1 MLTGIDPLLS
11 GELLLALDQMG
22 HGDSLVIADANFPA
36 RRLGTG
42 HVVSLAGASAPAVAR
57 AIFTV
62 FPVDPVEPISLMQS
76 TADRL
81 PVQDELVAT
90 VPSHLVENA
99 RQVGRHEFYE
109 LAREAAVIVQS
120 GDSRPY
126 ANLIVHKAGINR

>member
-36 RRLGTG
+36 HRLALGR
-42 HVVSLAGASAPAVAR
+42 VVSLTGTSAPAVAR

-62 FPVDPVEPISLMQS
+62 FPIDPVEPVSLMDS
-76 TADRL
+76 TGERL

-90 VPSHLVENA
+90 LPPHFAAAVGH
-99 RQVGRHEFYE
+99 VGRHEFYE
-109 LAREAAVIVQS
+109 LAMDAALIVQS
-120 GDSRPY
+120 GDSRPFS
-126 ANLIVHKAGINR
+126 NLIVHKAGINP